1 MTDEPKRVLDDDA
14 SQRVLDDDARMRRF
28 VDRFMQAVPH
38 LQALGIGYVR
48 SGPNWAELTMPY
60 AAHLVAYP
68 ETGTIAS
75 GAIFSLMDSAAGFSV
90 FTTMGRFEPHATLD
104 LRCDYL
110 RPAKPGQAVFGRAEC
125 YKMTRKV
132 AFVRGIAH
140 DGDPDHPVAHVTGT
154 FMLTGAS

>member
-1 MTDEPKRVLDDDA
+1 MSKAGTPERVLDDA
-14 SQRVLDDDARMRRF
+14 GRMQRF
-28 VDRFMQAVPH
+28 VNRFMEAVPH
-38 LQALGIGYVR
+38 LQALGISYVQ
-48 SGPNWAELTMPY
+48 SGANWAELQMPY
-60 AAHLVAYP
+60 APQLVAYP
-68 ETGTIAS
+68 ETGVIAS

-110 RPAKPGQAVFGRAEC
+110 RPAKPGSTVIGRAEC

-140 DGDPDHPVAHVTGT
+140 DGDPEHPIAHVTGT
-154 FMLTGAS
+154 FMLTGSG

>member
-1 MTDEPKRVLDDDA
+1 MSEAAPPKRVLDD
-14 SQRVLDDDARMRRF
+14 VGRMQRF
-28 VDRFMQAVPH
+28 VNRFMEAVPH
-38 LQALGIGYVR
+38 LQALGISYVQ
-48 SGPNWAELTMPY
+48 SGTNWAELQMPY
-60 AAHLVAYP
+60 APQLVAYP
-68 ETGTIAS
+68 ETGVIAS

-110 RPAKPGQAVFGRAEC
+110 RPAKPGATVIGRAEC

-140 DGDPDHPVAHVTGT
+140 DGDPEHPIAHITGT
-154 FMLTGAS
+154 FMLTGAG